1 MDSTLAH
8 GSARRWRARSRAAL
22 QVVLIGGVL
31 AAVVARGSDGDPLL
45 PDRLHALRPAEAGT
59 YRMVGT
65 ERDSRTGR
73 TVDTSET
80 FSVEPWFE
88 VGGVKHQI
96 TRAGGAAEW
105 ETAFRHDGAHRLR
118 ESAGGVSQSWD
129 PPLRTY
135 PAPLGVGT
143 TWTARSTATV
153 PDVAGFRR
161 ATTVEA
167 RTEVVDAVTVEV
179 AGRRVRAYVL
189 DARVRTT
196 VTSTDRAD
204 GTATTAT
211 SLTEGRSWFSPGHM
225 LVVRSHRTTTV
236 DGGAGGQ
243 RHEVVRR
250 LELERL
256 EPA

>member
-1 MDSTLAH
+1 MVAV
-8 GSARRWRARSRAAL
+8 GA
-22 QVVLIGGVL
+22 VL
-31 AAVVARGSDGDPLL
+31 AAVVARGADGDPLL
-45 PDRLHALRPAEAGT
+45 PDRVDALRPAEAGT

-65 ERDSRTGR
+65 EWDSRTGR
-73 TVDTSET
+73 TVQTSET
-80 FSVEPWFE
+80 FTVEPWFD
-88 VGGVKHQI
+88 VDGVKHQI

-105 ETAFRHDGAHRLR
+105 ETALRHDGAHRLR

-153 PDVAGFRR
+153 PDVAGSRR
-161 ATTVEA
+161 VTTVDA
-167 RTEVVDAVTVEV
+167 RTTVADGATVEV

-189 DARVRTT
+189 DAWVRTT
-196 VTSTDRAD
+196 VTSTNRAD

-211 SLTEGRSWFSPGHM
+211 SVTEGRSWFSPEHM
-225 LVVRSHRTTTV
+225 LVVRTHRTTSV
-236 DGGAGGQ
+236 EGHPGGR
-243 RHEVVRR
+243 RHVVRR

>member
-1 MDSTLAH
+1 MVLV
-8 GSARRWRARSRAAL
+8 GAA
-22 QVVLIGGVL
+22 L
-31 AAVVARGSDGDPLL
+31 AAVVARGADGDPLL
-45 PDRLHALRPAEAGT
+45 PDRLHVLRPAEAGT

-73 TVDTSET
+73 TVDTSEA

-96 TRAGGAAEW
+96 TRAGGDVEW
-105 ETAFRHDGAHRLR
+105 ETAFRPDGAHRLR
-118 ESAGGVSQSWD
+118 ESAGGVSQAWD
-129 PPLRTY
+129 PPLRTD

-161 ATTVEA
+161 VTTVEA
-167 RTEVVDAVTVEV
+167 RTEVADATTVEV
-179 AGRRVRAYVL
+179 GGRRVRAYVL
-189 DARVRTT
+189 DAWVRTT
-196 VTSTDRAD
+196 VTSTNRAD
-204 GTATTAT
+204 GAVTTAT
-211 SLTEGRSWFSPGHM
+211 SVSEGRSWFSPEHM
-225 LVVRSHRTTTV
+225 LVVRSHRTTSV
-236 DGGAGGQ
+236 DGGPGGQ

-256 EPA
+256 APA